1 MYYTGSKFSTIKLN
15 NCVVNFTHHCMISGI
30 QRLPVL
36 PGGTRNKTIIIDN
49 KNNYLFVI
57 D

>member
-1 MYYTGSKFSTIKLN
+1 
-15 NCVVNFTHHCMISGI
+15 MISVI

-36 PGGTRNKTIIIDN
+36 PGGTRNKTIITDN
-49 KNNYLFVI
+49 KNNYLLVI